1 MKVSLA
7 AIGLIALV
15 SLGGVIWLL
24 TAKKEKIGFVY
35 NQQVFEKFEGTRE
48 LKEKLS
54 RQEAQFKSMLDSLS
68 LLVNSGRKDLAPY
81 LQNKA
86 QELGLK
92 HQEVSQTYTA
102 DIWKRINDEAMNFGK
117 ENGYDYILGA
127 AGNGNMMYAK
137 DQLNVTD
144 EFIEFLNTRYT
155 GKK

>member
-54 RQEAQFKSMLDSLS
+54 RQEAQFKSVLDSLS
-68 LLVNSGRKDLAPY
+68 LLVNSGRKDLVPY

-144 EFIEFLNTRYT
+144 EFIEYLNTRYT

>member
-144 EFIEFLNTRYT
+144 EFIEYLNTRYT

>member
-54 RQEAQFKSMLDSLS
+54 RQEAQFKSVLDSLS

-144 EFIEFLNTRYT
+144 EFIEYLNTRYT

>member
-7 AIGLIALV
+7 VIGVVALV
-15 SLGGVIWLL
+15 SLGGVIWLV
-24 TAKKEKIGFVY
+24 TGKKEKIGYVY
-35 NQQVFEKFEGTRE
+35 NQQVFDKFQGTVE

-54 RQEAQFKSMLDSLS
+54 KQEAQFKGVLDSLS

-102 DIWKRINDEAMNFGK
+102 DIWKRINEEAVNFGK
-117 ENGYDYILGA
+117 DNGYDYILGA
-127 AGNGNMMYAK
+127 AGNGNVMYAK
-137 DQLNVTD
+137 EQLNVTD
-144 EFIEFLNTRYT
+144 EFIEYLNQKYS